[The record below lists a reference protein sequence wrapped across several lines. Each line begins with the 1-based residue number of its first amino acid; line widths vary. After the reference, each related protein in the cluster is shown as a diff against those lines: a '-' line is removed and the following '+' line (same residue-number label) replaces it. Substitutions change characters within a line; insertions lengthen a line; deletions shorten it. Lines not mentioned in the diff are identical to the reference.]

1 MLNEEERAAIQ
12 TIYSPLDPDTEDLVE
27 PNRCFK
33 CRRACYSV
41 ICSRGVISIIFMF
54 VIFLVGV
61 SLMGTA
67 YAVKTLVPSND
78 DNGTNEE
85 NTYKRIRLAGTFFF
99 SGGLFGVIGGLS
111 NTLVLIMLFYKLPLL
126 YGTGLV

>member
-12 TIYSPLDPDTEDLVE
+12 AIYSPLDPDTEDLVE

-33 CRRACYSV
+33 CRRTCFSI
-41 ICSRGVISIIFMF
+41 ICSRGTISIIIMS

-61 SLMGTA
+61 SLITIGHVA
-67 YAVKTLVPSND
+67 ERLLPSNETD
-78 DNGTNEE
+78 DEK
-85 NTYKRIRLAGTFFF
+85 TYEMIRFAGTFIF

-111 NTLVLIMLFYKLPLL
+111 NVLVLIMLFYKLPLL
-126 YGTGLV
+126 YGTG